1 MLCVQFCSAQRIDFS
16 KREIFMSNEINR
28 KFISFTNQSE
38 IFLSPILSKNKATSF
53 RDTRAVSEILNPE
66 LKSNNKKAY
75 LNTHLDFAP
84 AILSEAILH
93 SSKANKSH
101 FAFHMEVAHEF
112 HLGKIGIEPFIE
124 ISFEQEVRH
133 LGVGIQLGITL

>member
-1 MLCVQFCSAQRIDFS
+1 
-16 KREIFMSNEINR
+16 MSNEIN
-28 KFISFTNQSE
+28 KTFISFTSQADS
-38 IFLSPILSKNKATSF
+38 FSDPLILSKNKVTSIQK
-53 RDTRAVSEILNPE
+53 TRMVSNILNPE
-66 LKSNNKKAY
+66 VNSQHKKAH

-93 SSKANKSH
+93 SPIEHKSH

-112 HLGKIGIEPFIE
+112 HLGKIGIEPFFE

-133 LGVGIQLGITL
+133 LGVGIQLGIPL